1 MECISALIQ
10 STETI
15 HVPAIYVQIFNIL
28 KRLKR
33 LKVIPRKLKGKT
45 EYIIA
50 GGNIIWHKIDNTVV
64 VNKNID
70 IY

>member
-15 HVPAIYVQIFNIL
+15 YDPAIYVQIFNIL

-33 LKVIPRKLKGKT
+33 LKVISQKVKGKT
-45 EYIIA
+45 VYMIA
-50 GGNIIWHKIDNTVV
+50 DGNIIWHKNDNTVV
-64 VNKNID
+64 INKNID